1 MHNSYFF
8 FNFARK
14 IREIGGMKRILTILL
29 VLLTTMSAQAVLKEK
44 DLQQTLQILRTELT
58 MHHRE
63 PLEPELADAL
73 FPEVGLRLRPDLC
86 LP

>member
-29 VLLTTMSAQAVLKEK
+29 VLLTTMSAQAVLK
-44 DLQQTLQILRTELT
+44 
-58 MHHRE
+58 
-63 PLEPELADAL
+63 
-73 FPEVGLRLRPDLC
+73 
-86 LP
+86 

>member
-29 VLLTTMSAQAVLKEK
+29 VLLTTMSAQALNQQVLG
-44 DLQQTLQILRTELT
+44 L
-58 MHHRE
+58 
-63 PLEPELADAL
+63 LEPEDVADIAHGADYA
-73 FPEVGLRLRPDLC
+73 PP
-86 LP
+86 